1 MAKYN
6 QVSSTEPI
14 IQSVLI
20 KFTLITNH
28 LIVKVSFQLILMSF
42 NSKIGLLSTT
52 TCWIK
57 LRTTACRSRL
67 FHIRRCKIETRFWW
81 ALTWLAQKL
90 EACSAQVNSRLCN
103 KIKQTK
109 YLQTVEAKSMAT
121 ITSSTTRRVRAH
133 ILQATTRAKE
143 KGRFRLRAWWKYKT
157 YKIHSWGQT
166 PQTTC
171 SSTSSWTQVK
181 APEYIA
187 AASPNTTATL
197 RTFCHL

>member
-67 FHIRRCKIETRFWW
+67 FHIRRCKIETRFWL
-81 ALTWLAQKL
+81 ALMWWQQKL
-90 EACSAQVNSRLCN
+90 EACSAQASFRLCN
-103 KIKQTK
+103 KIRLVK
-109 YLQTVEAKSMAT
+109 YRQTVGVKSTGTT
-121 ITSSTTRRVRAH
+121 ISSTMRRVRAH

-143 KGRFRLRAWWKYKT
+143 KVRFPLRAWWKSRT
-157 YKIHSWGQT
+157 CRIRSWGQT
-166 PQTTC
+166 QQTPC
-171 SSTSSWTQVK
+171 LLISSLTRARAQG
-181 APEYIA
+181 
-187 AASPNTTATL
+187 
-197 RTFCHL
+197 